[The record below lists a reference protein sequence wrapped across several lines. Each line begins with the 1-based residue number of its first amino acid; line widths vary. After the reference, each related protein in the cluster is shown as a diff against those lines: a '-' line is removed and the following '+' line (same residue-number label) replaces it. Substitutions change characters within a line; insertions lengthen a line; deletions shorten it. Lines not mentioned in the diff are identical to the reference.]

1 MKTFLLEFY
10 DRRNEVRQYLAVL
23 TLAESR
29 TDGDMRARKESE
41 ARIFRAAALL
51 VIYNAIEAS
60 ARSAIQAIYDEI
72 EQSATPFNLLRESI
86 RRRVIRDFKV
96 NAGEDA
102 HHVMQNIAIEMI
114 VASFNPQR
122 VFSGNV
128 DAREIKSQSKDYG
141 FDTSTRYEASQHGK
155 HLLTVKNKRN
165 DLAHGIVSFSTVG
178 KDYTVRELREIARF
192 SLAYMEAILKNVDK
206 YLNDRHYLEETA

>member
-1 MKTFLLEFY
+1 MKTFLVEFY
-10 DRRNEVRQYLAVL
+10 DRRAEVQQYLAVL
-23 TLAESR
+23 RFAEKRLS
-29 TDGDMRARKESE
+29 GDIKTRKESE

-72 EQSATPFNLLRESI
+72 EQSATPFSLLRQSI

-102 HHVMQNIAIEMI
+102 HHAMQNVAIEMI

-128 DAREIKSQSKDYG
+128 DAREIRAQSKDYG
-141 FDTSTRYEASQHGK
+141 FDTTTDYVTSQHGK
-155 HLLTVKNKRN
+155 HLVTVKNKRN
-165 DLAHGIVSFSTVG
+165 DLAHGIASFSTVG
-178 KDYTVRELREIARF
+178 KDYTLRELQQISRF
-192 SLAYMEAILKNVDK
+192 SLAYMEGILKNIDK
-206 YLNDRHYLEETA
+206 YLDERHYLEESA